1 MKPQSISIRSRV
13 AAFAMLSG
21 LLIALPR
28 FHAHVARLLFPALI
42 VLFAGIASLRAEP
55 PAPCTDDAM
64 IVFDASGSMA
74 GNLNQGIATL
84 KPRIDEVRAA
94 LAEILP
100 EATRFRRVGLITY
113 GPGPAQQCNVRLGL
127 KPTPNAANLIMSYLQ
142 ALSPAGKTPLT
153 QAVKTA
159 AEVLDYRKKP
169 GVIVVLTDGE
179 ETCGASPCM
188 LGKELRAASAQLTVH
203 VIGFRMKDFSWTG
216 ETSVLDTQ
224 CLAKENNGLYLS
236 AENRNDLAAALRAT
250 LDCPAISEARNRLGE
265 GKLAAL
271 P

>member
-1 MKPQSISIRSRV
+1 M
-13 AAFAMLSG
+13 
-21 LLIALPR
+21 LPR
-28 FHAHVARLLFPALI
+28 FQSVTKLLFPALI
-42 VLFAGIASLRAEP
+42 VLFASIASLHAE

-64 IVFDASGSMA
+64 IVFGASGSMA

-94 LAEILP
+94 LADILP

-113 GPGPAQQCNVRLGL
+113 GPGPAQQCNVRLDL
-127 KPTPNAANLIMSYLQ
+127 KPSPNAANLIMSYLQ

-153 QAVKTA
+153 KAVETA
-159 AEVLDYRKKP
+159 AEVLEYRTKP
-169 GVIVVLTDGE
+169 GVVVVLTDGE

-188 LGKELRAASAQLTVH
+188 LGKELHAASAQLTVH

-216 ETSVLDTQ
+216 ETSILDTQ

-250 LDCPAISEARNRLGE
+250 LDCPAISEAQALGRRQAC
-265 GKLAAL
+265 GFAVSLGDCGVAPTTSL

>member
-1 MKPQSISIRSRV
+1 
-13 AAFAMLSG
+13 
-21 LLIALPR
+21 
-28 FHAHVARLLFPALI
+28 
-42 VLFAGIASLRAEP
+42 
-55 PAPCTDDAM
+55 M

-94 LAEILP
+94 LADILP

-113 GPGPAQQCNVRLGL
+113 GPGPAHQCNVTLNL
-127 KPTPNAANLIMSYLQ
+127 KPTPKAARLIMSYLE

-153 QAVKTA
+153 NAVEIA

-169 GVIVVLTDGE
+169 GVIVILTDGE

-188 LGKELRAASAQLTVH
+188 LGKELRAVSAQLTVH

-216 ETSVLDTQ
+216 EEFGPRYPMPS
-224 CLAKENNGLYLS
+224 
-236 AENRNDLAAALRAT
+236 R
-250 LDCPAISEARNRLGE
+250 GE
-265 GKLAAL
+265 QRFICERRE
-271 P
+271 PH

>member
-1 MKPQSISIRSRV
+1 M
-13 AAFAMLSG
+13 
-21 LLIALPR
+21 LPR
-28 FHAHVARLLFPALI
+28 FQDVTRLLFSTLI
-42 VLFAGIASLRAEP
+42 VLYVSIVSLRAEP
-55 PAPCTDDAM
+55 AAPCTDDAM
-64 IVFDASGSMA
+64 IVFDAFGSMA

-100 EATRFRRVGLITY
+100 EATGFRRVGLITY
-113 GPGPAQQCNVRLGL
+113 GPGPAQQCNVRLDL

-153 QAVKTA
+153 RAVKTA

-250 LDCPAISEARNRLGE
+250 LDCPAISEARSAWEKASLRLYRNSRRPRSE
-265 GKLAAL
+265 SRCSMSLL
-271 P
+271 